1 MADNFLENHYEE
13 YERKKTEWLR
23 RKKRLP
29 KITKQLERPEYE
41 ALSLF
46 FSNAYNYYINIIQ
59 NSLHNFFLLKKVTE
73 HRFF

>member
-29 KITKQLERPEYE
+29 KITKQLERSEDE
-41 ALSLF
+41 AL
-46 FSNAYNYYINIIQ
+46 
-59 NSLHNFFLLKKVTE
+59 
-73 HRFF
+73 